1 MFIKTDRFRRMLTP
15 ALIMAFLAMLSGC
28 GTGGLEGA
36 PAASP
41 GSGTTGGGT
50 TGGTTTPVPSSLNL
64 SASPTTV
71 KSDGSTTSTITVNAL
86 NASNAS
92 LSGVTVTLSTDTG
105 VLGTPTVF
113 TDTTTPA
120 TVTFYSGGNPIN
132 RTATITA
139 TAGTVST
146 QIPIQIV
153 GSTVT
158 LTSTG
163 TTLPNDGTSPIT
175 ATVTAKDSGNII
187 VPNAA
192 VVLASAGAGN
202 VTITPA
208 SGTTLSD
215 GTFTATVKGAASG
228 AVTLTATALGAT
240 ATKELTITAVGA
252 SFAIDQQ
259 KLNGAVIANDAT
271 TAMKIGETLELR
283 VNAPTSGTVTF
294 ATTIGV
300 WDGGTKKEVT
310 KTVVSGKATATLSTT
325 QAGVANIQVYANKDT
340 NDTLTVAIS
349 SGAAAYR
356 IIIQAAP
363 TNVPVSVGTTTGSS
377 TLTATVY
384 DNASP
389 NPNPIGGVPVLF
401 SIVNPTSGGE
411 TVLPVVATSAE
422 TTSGG
427 LSLGQ
432 ASASFTSGSMPSGA
446 YGMKIRASVVGTT
459 VATNTSPSG
468 DDATIIIGGV
478 ASSIAFGQAT
488 IIGELDPATYKWPMS
503 VLVADS
509 AGAALSNAD
518 ISLSVWPIAWSTGEA
533 AACAYD
539 ADNGSNRGTFWNEDR
554 NENLFLDA
562 SPAPAE
568 DGARY
573 YYADKSKSTLYIGT
587 ADGYITPTNSA
598 GGTVP
603 SKITTDSNGVATF
616 NLIYPKQSAIWTIV
630 RIRATTKVLGSET
643 RSELILRLLPAAT
656 DVLPC
661 SLGKSPYKF

>member
-1 MFIKTDRFRRMLTP
+1 MFRKAMRLRGLIMP
-15 ALIMAFLAMLSGC
+15 VLIMAFLAMLSGC
-28 GTGGLEGA
+28 NTGGLTDT
-36 PAASP
+36 AATP
-41 GSGTTGGGT
+41 TDGGG
-50 TGGTTTPVPSSLNL
+50 TGGTTAPIPASLNL
-64 SASPTTV
+64 LPLPTTV
-71 KSDGSTTSTITVNAL
+71 KSDGSTSSTITVNAL
-86 NASNAS
+86 NAANAA

-105 VLGTPTVF
+105 VLGAPTVV
-113 TDTTTPA
+113 TNNETPA
-120 TVTFYSGGNPIN
+120 TVTFNSGGNPIN

-139 TAGTVST
+139 TAGTVSA

-153 GSTVT
+153 GATVT

-163 TTLPNDGTSPIT
+163 TTLPNDGTSPLT
-175 ATVTAKDSGNII
+175 LTVTAKDAGNIV

-192 VVLASAGAGN
+192 VVLTSTGAGT

-215 GTFTATVKGAASG
+215 GTFTATVKGAAAG

-240 ATKELTITAVGA
+240 ATKEVTVAAVGA

-259 KLNGAVIANDAT
+259 KLNDVVIANNTT
-271 TAMKIGETLELR
+271 TAMKIGDKLELQ
-283 VNAPTSGTVTF
+283 VNAPSGGTVTF
-294 ATTIGV
+294 ATTIGS
-300 WDGGTKKEVT
+300 WDGGTKQAT
-310 KTVVSGKATATLSTT
+310 KTVASGKATATLTTT
-325 QAGVANIQVYANKDT
+325 QAGVANVQVYANSD
-340 NDTLTVAIS
+340 NDTLTVAMS

-356 IIIQAAP
+356 IILQAEP

-384 DNASP
+384 DNALP

-411 TVLPVVATSAE
+411 TVLPVVATTAE

-432 ASASFTSGSMPSGA
+432 ARAALTSGSMPTGA
-446 YGMKIRASVVGTT
+446 DGIKIRATVVGTT
-459 VATNTSPSG
+459 VETDTSPSG
-468 DDATIIIGGV
+468 NDATIIIGGV
-478 ASSIAFGQAT
+478 AGSIAFGQAT
-488 IIGELDPATYKWPMS
+488 IIGEENLATYKWPMS

-509 AGAALSNAD
+509 AGAALANAA
-518 ISLSVWPIAWSTGEA
+518 ISLSVWPIAWSTGS
-533 AACAYD
+533 ACSVD
-539 ADNGSNRGTFWNEDR
+539 ADGLNSGTFWNEDR

-573 YYADKSKSTLYIGT
+573 YYSDKTKSTFTIGGT
-587 ADGYITPTNSA
+587 VDGYITPTNSA

-603 SKITTDSNGVATF
+603 STITTGSNGVATF
-616 NLIYPKQSAIWTIV
+616 NFTYPKQSAIWTIV
-630 RIRATTKVLGSET
+630 RIRATTKVMGSET
-643 RSELILRLLPAAT
+643 RGEIILRLVAT
-656 DVLPC
+656 EGDTTPC
-661 SLGKSPYKF
+661 RLGYSPYNF